1 MCGLIGGPGARR
13 ETSISAS
20 AANAG
25 RSPAIRPGVAQA
37 AARRMFRRFIS
48 YAIVSIAKGAGRP
61 VRNALPLIL
70 MNPAELAKLDAL
82 PLHSRTPIE
91 WARAV
96 LADPIRLLID
106 HAFLEKKAATNA
118 LELLTRWPGD
128 WLPGWVETMT
138 GVARDEAAHL
148 AQVTRILLRRGGRL
162 DRIHK
167 NPYANSLRLQ
177 VRKGDPAEVLDR
189 LLVSAVIEVRSCE
202 RFAVLAAA
210 SADAELASF
219 YEALFSSEFGHYRV
233 FLELARKIADA
244 PAVEARWQQLRAAE
258 AQILA
263 GQEAGPRIHSAIS
276 QRA

>member
-1 MCGLIGGPGARR
+1 
-13 ETSISAS
+13 
-20 AANAG
+20 
-25 RSPAIRPGVAQA
+25 
-37 AARRMFRRFIS
+37 
-48 YAIVSIAKGAGRP
+48 
-61 VRNALPLIL
+61 

-82 PLHSRTPIE
+82 PLHSRTPVE

-118 LELLTRWPGD
+118 LELLTRWPGE

-162 DRIHK
+162 DRVHK
-167 NPYANSLRLQ
+167 NPYANSLRLL
-177 VRKGDPAEVLDR
+177 VRKGDPAEILDR

-210 SADAELASF
+210 SADAELAGF
-219 YEALFSSEFGHYRV
+219 YEGLFASEFGHYRV
-233 FLELARKIADA
+233 FLELARKMADPA
-244 PAVEARWQQLRAAE
+244 AVEARWQQLLASESR
-258 AQILA
+258 ILA
-263 GQEAGPRIHSAIS
+263 EQEAGPRIHSGA
-276 QRA
+276 

>member
-25 RSPAIRPGVAQA
+25 RSPAIRPAVAQA
-37 AARRMFRRFIS
+37 AARRMVWRFIS

-82 PLHSRTPIE
+82 PLHSRTPVE

-148 AQVTRILLRRGGRL
+148 AQVTRILLRRGGR
-162 DRIHK
+162 DSRTPVEWAH
-167 NPYANSLRLQ
+167 
-177 VRKGDPAEVLDR
+177 
-189 LLVSAVIEVRSCE
+189 
-202 RFAVLAAA
+202 AVLADPLRLL
-210 SADAELASF
+210 ADHA
-219 YEALFSSEFGHYRV
+219 
-233 FLELARKIADA
+233 FLEKKAATNAL
-244 PAVEARWQQLRAAE
+244 ELLTRWW
-258 AQILA
+258 
-263 GQEAGPRIHSAIS
+263 PPSS
-276 QRA
+276 